1 MMRMMRMRM
10 LPKQQTLLLLKQY
23 NLCKHC
29 LKRHAVLLPH
39 HTNTTG
45 KSSGVS
51 DGLLPCYICRGLMD
65 NLDAIAKSILAAVK
79 VFEFNTFLIGA
90 TLPTQLY
97 EREDT
102 MRARLKIRG
111 KESIKHYI
119 TKELGIRLSQ
129 LTQKQVKYGKPD
141 ITITLTINKENN
153 VNVEVISRPLAL
165 AGVYIKETRGL
176 PQKQD
181 RCASCGGKGCNSCNY
196 SGISGCGDSVEGII
210 TNELLQITGGQAP
223 KFMWVGGE
231 DQNSLVL
238 GKGRPFYVRV
248 FNPKKRNLGKKN
260 NNNNKKATKT
270 RKIKANGIKATLNV
284 INDIPVIQ
292 PRFTIKTKIHI
303 RSENPLTNTILKNK
317 LKTLSGSKVSFENKS
332 KIAVKRIHSVY
343 VRQLD
348 SNQFTLTIVA
358 DGGLMI
364 KQLVG
369 GEEYMKPNV
378 SELLGMKCEC
388 VLFDILN
395 VQLQ

>member
-1 MMRMMRMRM
+1 
-10 LPKQQTLLLLKQY
+10 L
-23 NLCKHC
+23 
-29 LKRHAVLLPH
+29 
-39 HTNTTG
+39 
-45 KSSGVS
+45 
-51 DGLLPCYICRGLMD
+51 
-65 NLDAIAKSILAAVK
+65 
-79 VFEFNTFLIGA
+79 E
-90 TLPTQLY
+90 
-97 EREDT
+97 
-102 MRARLKIRG
+102 
-111 KESIKHYI
+111 
-119 TKELGIRLSQ
+119 
-129 LTQKQVKYGKPD
+129 
-141 ITITLTINKENN
+141 
-153 VNVEVISRPLAL
+153 
-165 AGVYIKETRGL
+165 
-176 PQKQD
+176 
-181 RCASCGGKGCNSCNY
+181 
-196 SGISGCGDSVEGII
+196 
-210 TNELLQITGGQAP
+210 
-223 KFMWVGGE
+223 
-231 DQNSLVL
+231 
-238 GKGRPFYVRV
+238 
-248 FNPKKRNLGKKN
+248 KKN

-388 VLFDILN
+388 ILFDILN